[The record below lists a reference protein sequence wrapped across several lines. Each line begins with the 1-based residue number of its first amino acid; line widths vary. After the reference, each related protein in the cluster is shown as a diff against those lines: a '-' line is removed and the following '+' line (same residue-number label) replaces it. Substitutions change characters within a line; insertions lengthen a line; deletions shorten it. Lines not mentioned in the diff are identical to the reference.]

1 MADFGRSSSNGRT
14 LHCELRSATH
24 RCARRRFTP
33 LRLASLRI
41 APRRVAPHRTAPH
54 RSATR
59 RNAAPE
65 GIKMA
70 KPFELSKE
78 TEALVSYLRALD
90 KGALATYRELTK
102 IAGIAIKS
110 NTPKLIHAR
119 RKLLR
124 DHNQVWICVKPHVG
138 LRRLN
143 DAEIAEHLRVW
154 WIPGARNKLKNGG
167 NQADVIEVNKLDI
180 DQQSRFA
187 VDSIQRQLAF
197 EALSK
202 ATLRR
207 MERIARG
214 TSNDLPAFTAV
225 E

>member
-1 MADFGRSSSNGRT
+1 MKK
-14 LHCELRSATH
+14 L
-24 RCARRRFTP
+24 
-33 LRLASLRI
+33 
-41 APRRVAPHRTAPH
+41 
-54 RSATR
+54 
-59 RNAAPE
+59 
-65 GIKMA
+65 
-70 KPFELSKE
+70 FELSRE
-78 TEALVSYLRALD
+78 TEALVNYLKALE
-90 KGALATYRELTK
+90 KGQLATYRELTK
-102 IAGIAIKS
+102 IAGVPVKPAM
-110 NTPKLIHAR
+110 PKLVHAR

-124 DHNQVWICVKPHVG
+124 DHNQVWICVKPAVG

-143 DAEIAEHLRVW
+143 DAEIAEHLRAW

-167 NQADVIEVNKLDI
+167 NQADVIDVQKLDI

-225 E
+225 EWAISLSPKVK

>member
-1 MADFGRSSSNGRT
+1 MTKA
-14 LHCELRSATH
+14 
-24 RCARRRFTP
+24 
-33 LRLASLRI
+33 
-41 APRRVAPHRTAPH
+41 
-54 RSATR
+54 
-59 RNAAPE
+59 
-65 GIKMA
+65 
-70 KPFELSKE
+70 FELSKE
-78 TEALVSYLRALD
+78 TEALVNYLRALD

-102 IAGIAIKS
+102 IAEIPVKS

-225 E
+225 EWAISLSPKSVKP